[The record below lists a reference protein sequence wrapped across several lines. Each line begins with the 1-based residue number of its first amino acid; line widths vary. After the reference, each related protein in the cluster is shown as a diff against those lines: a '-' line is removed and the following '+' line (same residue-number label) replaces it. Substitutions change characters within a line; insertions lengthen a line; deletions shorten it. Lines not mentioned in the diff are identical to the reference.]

1 MNERPAY
8 GINAGGRLMDLSKP
22 LVMGILNAT
31 PDSFYAASRTQT
43 EHDICARADEIVAE
57 GAAIIDVGA
66 FSTRPGAIDVTV
78 EEEMARLRTALSL
91 VRRGHPDMVVSVDT
105 FRPDVAR
112 MAVEEYG
119 VAIVND
125 VSDVATRTSGGCDA
139 RRTSPTS
146 SSGQRPLAPSNLRG
160 GVCAPGTSGGCDVP
174 EMFAMVARLH
184 VPYVL
189 MSRLPSIDAMLQA
202 FAEEVN
208 MLRGLGVADIIL
220 DPGFG
225 FGKDLS
231 DNYAVMA
238 GLERLSALGL
248 PLLVGVSR
256 KSMITRL
263 LGCETS
269 EALNATT
276 ALHAVALMKGAS
288 ILRVHDVKE
297 AVEACRIVG
306 ELRFEV

>member
-1 MNERPAY
+1 
-8 GINAGGRLMDLSKP
+8 MDLSKP

-66 FSTRPGAIDVTV
+66 FSTRPGATDVTV

-91 VRRGHPDMVVSVDT
+91 VRRGHPDVVVSVDT

-112 MAVEEYG
+112 MAVEEFG

-146 SSGQRPLAPSNLRG
+146 SSGQRPLAPSNPTPPAFSHPPLSQRG
-160 GVCAPGTSGGCDVP
+160 SWGVCAPETSDGCDVP

-306 ELRFEV
+306 ELKIEN

>member
-1 MNERPAY
+1 MKETPAY
-8 GINAGGRLMDLSKP
+8 SINVGGRLMDFSKP

-43 EHDICARADEIVAE
+43 EHDIRARADEMVAE

-66 FSTRPGAIDVTV
+66 FSTRPGASDVPA
-78 EEEMARLRTALSL
+78 EEEMERLRMALSV

-125 VSDVATRTSGGCDA
+125 VSEGGLTGA
-139 RRTSPTS
+139 VRWTP
-146 SSGQRPLAPSNLRG
+146 G
-160 GVCAPGTSGGCDVP
+160 GDVP

-189 MSRLPSIDAMLQA
+189 MSQRPSIGTMLPA
-202 FAEEVN
+202 FAEEVA
-208 MLRGLGVADIIL
+208 MLRSLGVADIIL

-231 DNYAVMA
+231 GNYAVLA
-238 GLERLSALGL
+238 GLDRLSVLGL

-256 KSMITRL
+256 KSMITHL
-263 LGCETS
+263 LGCDTA

-288 ILRVHDVKE
+288 ILRVHDVRE
-297 AVEACRIVG
+297 AVEVCRVV
-306 ELRFEV
+306 ERLN